1 MKTQTSHQGTKKP
14 PHISS
19 DAAQSGPAVSSG
31 KSASPV
37 TPSFDDLHARISVQA
52 YALYVQ
58 RGRRDGGALED
69 WLEAEGE
76 IIRRAFSR

>member
-1 MKTQTSHQGTKKP
+1 MKPQTSHQGTKKQ

-19 DAAQSGPAVSSG
+19 DVQSGSAVPSG

-37 TPSFDDLHARISVQA
+37 TSSFDDLHARISARA

-58 RGRRDGGALED
+58 RGRRDGGAVED

-76 IIRRAFSR
+76 VIHHAFSG